1 MCKSLKMIKM
11 IDNFQIVSKEKELDK
26 QLLLLFVL
34 SLLLFVVPF
43 LRFISLII
51 LFFIVIYFLFRFDF
65 FKTKKDFFNFMIV
78 KIKLERELINSGF
91 YVKLRSQKDG
101 QLFVKLPEIE
111 ILRKTDFVIIVKI
124 SCSIENFE
132 RLEKLDLSSIFRG
145 YRQMIVSNDI
155 ERDKI
160 IFKLEKIDF
169 DRQLKIR
176 KIDEIADINW
186 RSDLIVIDRL
196 TSINAFAHLLLT
208 GQTGSGKTYGLLYLL
223 LSYKTKKAD
232 LSVCDPKLSD
242 LADLSRKLGCRSA
255 TSKEEIIE
263 EVRQTFLEMER
274 RKQRRQQ
281 EGWAISSVATENG
294 LSLKILMIDEF
305 ASLQLK
311 LDKKELSELLNYL
324 YQIILE
330 GRALGVFVVL
340 GLQQANAT
348 VLPTALREQFSSI
361 FVLGNSGEQ
370 TKNVAFQEKAQKI
383 PEFPLKTGEGWCLN
397 SSEIDLRFVRFPY
410 LLFLNE
416 FR

>member
-1 MCKSLKMIKM
+1 MIN
-11 IDNFQIVSKEKELDK
+11 DFQIISKEKELDK
-26 QLLLLFVL
+26 QLFLLLVL
-34 SLLLFVVPF
+34 SLFLLLIPF
-43 LRFISLII
+43 FRFIS
-51 LFFIVIYFLFRFDF
+51 IVILILTCLYYLFRFDF
-65 FKTKKDFFNFMIV
+65 FKTKKDFFDFMIA

-91 YVKLRSQKDG
+91 YVKLKSYKEKQILVR
-101 QLFVKLPEIE
+101 LPKIE
-111 ILRKTDFVIIVKI
+111 ISRQSDFVILVKI
-124 SCSIENFE
+124 NSSIDNFD
-132 RLEKLDLSSIFRG
+132 RLEKLDLSPAFLG
-145 YRQMIVSNDI
+145 FRQMGVSNTK
-155 ERDKI
+155 ERNQL

-169 DRQLKIR
+169 ERQLKIR
-176 KIDEIADINW
+176 TIDEIKTINW
-186 RSDLIVIDRL
+186 RSDRIVIDRL

-223 LSYKTKKAD
+223 LFYKMKNAD
-232 LSVCDPKLSD
+232 VSVCDPKLSD
-242 LADLSRKLGCRSA
+242 FADLGKKLDCKSA
-255 TSKEEIIE
+255 TSKDDIIE
-263 EVRQTFLEMER
+263 EVKETFLELER
-274 RKQRRQQ
+274 RKKKRI
-281 EGWAISSVATENG
+281 EENWAISSVATENG

-397 SSEIDLRFVRFPY
+397 SSEIDLRFVRFPH

-416 FR
+416 LK

>member
-1 MCKSLKMIKM
+1 MIN
-11 IDNFQIVSKEKELDK
+11 DFQIISREKELDK
-26 QLLLLFVL
+26 QLFLLLVL
-34 SLLLFVVPF
+34 SLFLLLIPLF
-43 LRFISLII
+43 RFIS
-51 LFFIVIYFLFRFDF
+51 IVILILTCFYYLVRFDF
-65 FKTKKDFFNFMIV
+65 LKTKKDFFSFMIA

-91 YVKLRSQKDG
+91 YVKLKSQKDRQILV
-101 QLFVKLPEIE
+101 QLPKVQIF
-111 ILRKTDFVIIVKI
+111 RKSDFSIIVSI
-124 SCSIENFE
+124 SSSIDNFE
-132 RLEKLDLSSIFRG
+132 KLEKLDLSPVFQGFRQMGISNTKNRDQLIFR
-145 YRQMIVSNDI
+145 
-155 ERDKI
+155 
-160 IFKLEKIDF
+160 LEKIDF
-169 DRQLKIR
+169 DRQLKI
-176 KIDEIADINW
+176 KTIDEIADINW

-196 TSINAFAHLLLT
+196 TSVSPFSHLLLS

-232 LSVCDPKLSD
+232 VSVCDPKMSD
-242 LADLSRKLGCRSA
+242 LADLSKKLGCRSA
-255 TSKEEIIE
+255 TSKDDIIE
-263 EVRQTFLEMER
+263 EVKETFLELER
-274 RKQRRQQ
+274 RKKKRI
-281 EGWAISSVATENG
+281 EENWAISSVATENG

-410 LLFLNE
+410 LVFLNE
-416 FR
+416 LR

>member
-1 MCKSLKMIKM
+1 M

-26 QLLLLFVL
+26 QLLMLFIL
-34 SLLLFVVPF
+34 SLLLFIIPFFRSIAFVVF
-43 LRFISLII
+43 VSII
-51 LFFIVIYFLFRFDF
+51 VYFLYRFDF
-65 FKTKKDFFNFMIV
+65 MKTKKDFFRFMIY
-78 KIKLERELINSGF
+78 KIKLERELIDARF
-91 YVKLRSQKDG
+91 YVKLRSKKDG
-101 QLFVKLPEIE
+101 QIFVKLPKIE
-111 ILRKTDFVIIVKI
+111 ILRKSDFVIIVKI
-124 SCSIENFE
+124 NSSIDNFE
-132 RLEKLDLSSIFRG
+132 KMEKLDLSPVFEG
-145 YRQMIVSNDI
+145 YRQMVVSNTK
-155 ERDKI
+155 ERNQL

-169 DRQLKIR
+169 DRQIKIR

-196 TSINAFAHLLLT
+196 TSVSAFSHKLLT
-208 GQTGSGKTYGLLYLL
+208 GQTGAGKTYALLYLL
-223 LSYKTKKAD
+223 LFYKMKNAD
-232 LSVCDPKLSD
+232 VSVCDPKLSD
-242 LADLSRKLGCRSA
+242 LADLSKKLGCRSA
-255 TSKEEIIE
+255 TSKDEILE

-274 RKQRRQQ
+274 RKQQRQQ

-330 GRALGVFVVL
+330 GRALGVFVIL

-383 PEFPLKTGEGWCLN
+383 PDFPLAIGEGWCSN
-397 SSEIDLRFVRFPY
+397 SSEIDLRFIRFPH
-410 LLFLNE
+410 LLFLMN
-416 FR
+416 

>member
-1 MCKSLKMIKM
+1 MIN
-11 IDNFQIVSKEKELDK
+11 DFQIISREKELDK
-26 QLLLLFVL
+26 QLFLLLVL
-34 SLLLFVVPF
+34 SLFLLLIPF
-43 LRFISLII
+43 FRFIS
-51 LFFIVIYFLFRFDF
+51 IVILILICLYYLVRFDF
-65 FKTKKDFFNFMIV
+65 VKTKKDFFNFMIA

-91 YVKLRSQKDG
+91 YVKLKSQKDRQILV
-101 QLFVKLPEIE
+101 QLPKVQIF
-111 ILRKTDFVIIVKI
+111 RKSDFSIIVSI
-124 SCSIENFE
+124 SSSIDNFE
-132 RLEKLDLSSIFRG
+132 KLEKLDLSPVFQGFRQMGISNIKNRDQLIFR
-145 YRQMIVSNDI
+145 
-155 ERDKI
+155 
-160 IFKLEKIDF
+160 LEKIDF
-169 DRQLKIR
+169 DRQLKI
-176 KIDEIADINW
+176 KTIDEIADINW

-196 TSINAFAHLLLT
+196 TSVSSFSHLLLS

-232 LSVCDPKLSD
+232 VSVCDPKMSD
-242 LADLSRKLGCRSA
+242 LADLSKKLGCRSA
-255 TSKEEIIE
+255 TSKDDIIE
-263 EVRQTFLEMER
+263 EVKETFLELER
-274 RKQRRQQ
+274 RKKKRI
-281 EGWAISSVATENG
+281 EENWAISSVATENG

-370 TKNVAFQEKAQKI
+370 TKNVAFQEKANKI
-383 PEFPLKTGEGWCLN
+383 PDFPLAIGEGWCLN
-397 SSEIDLRFVRFPY
+397 SSEIDLRFIRFPH

-416 FR
+416 LK

>member
-1 MCKSLKMIKM
+1 MIN
-11 IDNFQIVSKEKELDK
+11 DFQIISREKELDK
-26 QLLLLFVL
+26 QLFLLLVL
-34 SLLLFVVPF
+34 SLFLLFIPF
-43 LRFISLII
+43 FRFIS
-51 LFFIVIYFLFRFDF
+51 IVILILICLYYLVRFDF
-65 FKTKKDFFNFMIV
+65 FKTKKDFFNFMIA

-91 YVKLRSQKDG
+91 YVKLKSQKDRQILV
-101 QLFVKLPEIE
+101 QLPKVQIF
-111 ILRKTDFVIIVKI
+111 RKSDFSIIVSI
-124 SCSIENFE
+124 SSSIDNFE
-132 RLEKLDLSSIFRG
+132 KLEKLDLSPVFQGFRQMGITNTKNRDQLIFR
-145 YRQMIVSNDI
+145 
-155 ERDKI
+155 
-160 IFKLEKIDF
+160 LEKIDF
-169 DRQLKIR
+169 DRQLKI
-176 KIDEIADINW
+176 KTIDEIADINW

-196 TSINAFAHLLLT
+196 TSVSSFSHLLLS

-232 LSVCDPKLSD
+232 VSVCDPKMSD
-242 LADLSRKLGCRSA
+242 LADLSKKLGCRSA
-255 TSKEEIIE
+255 TSKDDIIE
-263 EVRQTFLEMER
+263 EVKETFLELER
-274 RKQRRQQ
+274 RKKKRI
-281 EGWAISSVATENG
+281 EENWAISSVATENG

-340 GLQQANAT
+340 GMQQANAT

-397 SSEIDLRFVRFPY
+397 SSEIDLRFVRFPH

-416 FR
+416 FG

>member
-1 MCKSLKMIKM
+1 M

-26 QLLLLFVL
+26 QLLMLFIL
-34 SLLLFVVPF
+34 SLLLFIIPFFRSIAFVVF
-43 LRFISLII
+43 VSII
-51 LFFIVIYFLFRFDF
+51 VYFLYRFDF
-65 FKTKKDFFNFMIV
+65 MKTKKDFFRFMIY
-78 KIKLERELINSGF
+78 KIKLERELIDARF

-101 QLFVKLPEIE
+101 RIFVKLPKVE
-111 ILRKTDFVIIVKI
+111 ILQKTDFVIIVKI

-132 RLEKLDLSSIFRG
+132 RLGKLDLSPIFNG
-145 YRQMIVSNDI
+145 YRQMITSNDI

-160 IFKLEKIDF
+160 IFELEKIDF
-169 DRQLKIR
+169 DRQLKI
-176 KIDEIADINW
+176 KSIDEIEKINW

-196 TSINAFAHLLLT
+196 TSVSAFAHLLLT

-223 LSYKTKKAD
+223 LCYRLRNAD
-232 LSVCDPKLSD
+232 VSVCDPKLSD
-242 LADLSRKLGCRSA
+242 LADLSKKLGCRSA
-255 TSKEEIIE
+255 TSKDEILE

-274 RKQRRQQ
+274 RKQQRQQ
-281 EGWAISSVATENG
+281 EGWAISSVAMQNG
-294 LSLKILMIDEF
+294 LNLKILIIDEF

-311 LDKKELSELLNYL
+311 MDKKELSELLNYL

-330 GRALGVFVVL
+330 GRALGVFVIL

-383 PEFPLKTGEGWCLN
+383 PDFPLKIGEGWCLN
-397 SSEIDLRFVRFPY
+397 SSEIDLRFIRFPY
-410 LLFLNE
+410 LVFLNE
-416 FR
+416 LR

>member
-1 MCKSLKMIKM
+1 MIN
-11 IDNFQIVSKEKELDK
+11 DFQIISREKELDK
-26 QLLLLFVL
+26 QLFLLLVL
-34 SLLLFVVPF
+34 SLFLLLIPF
-43 LRFISLII
+43 FRFIS
-51 LFFIVIYFLFRFDF
+51 IVILILICLYYLVRFDF
-65 FKTKKDFFNFMIV
+65 LKTKKDFFNFMIA

-91 YVKLRSQKDG
+91 YVKLKSQKDRQILV
-101 QLFVKLPEIE
+101 QLPKVQIF
-111 ILRKTDFVIIVKI
+111 RKSDFSIIVSI
-124 SCSIENFE
+124 SSSIDNFE
-132 RLEKLDLSSIFRG
+132 KLEKLDLSPVFQGFRQMGISNTKNRDQLIFR
-145 YRQMIVSNDI
+145 
-155 ERDKI
+155 
-160 IFKLEKIDF
+160 LEKIDF
-169 DRQLKIR
+169 DRQLKI
-176 KIDEIADINW
+176 KTIDEIADINW

-196 TSINAFAHLLLT
+196 TSVSPFSHLLLS

-232 LSVCDPKLSD
+232 VSVCDPKMSD
-242 LADLSRKLGCRSA
+242 LADLSKKLGCRSA
-255 TSKEEIIE
+255 ISKDDIIE
-263 EVRQTFLEMER
+263 EVKETFLELER
-274 RKQRRQQ
+274 RKKKRI
-281 EGWAISSVATENG
+281 EENWAISSVATENG

-370 TKNVAFQEKAQKI
+370 TKNVAFQEKANKI
-383 PEFPLKTGEGWCLN
+383 PDFPLAIGEGWCLN
-397 SSEIDLRFVRFPY
+397 SSEIDLRFIRFPH

-416 FR
+416 LK

>member
-1 MCKSLKMIKM
+1 M
-11 IDNFQIVSKEKELDK
+11 IDNFKIVSKEKELDK
-26 QLLLLFVL
+26 QLLMLFIL
-34 SLLLFVVPF
+34 SLLLFIIPFFRLIAFVVF
-43 LRFISLII
+43 VSII
-51 LFFIVIYFLFRFDF
+51 VYFLYRFDF
-65 FKTKKDFFNFMIV
+65 MKTKKDFFNFMIA
-78 KIKLERELINSGF
+78 KIKLERELINAGF
-91 YVKLRSQKDG
+91 YVKLKSNRENQF
-101 QLFVKLPEIE
+101 FVKLPKIE
-111 ILRKTDFVIIVKI
+111 IFRKSDFSILVKI
-124 SCSIENFE
+124 NSSIDNFE
-132 RLEKLDLSSIFRG
+132 KLEKLDLSPVFQG
-145 YRQMIVSNDI
+145 FRQMMVSNTE
-155 ERDKI
+155 ERNQL
-160 IFKLEKIDF
+160 IFKLERIDF
-169 DRQLKIR
+169 DRQIKIR

-208 GQTGSGKTYGLLYLL
+208 GQTGSGKTYSLLYLL
-223 LSYKTKKAD
+223 LFYKVKNAD
-232 LSVCDPKLSD
+232 VSVCDPKLSD
-242 LADLSRKLGCRSA
+242 LADFSRKLGCRSA

-330 GRALGVFVVL
+330 GRALGVFVIL

-348 VLPTALREQFSSI
+348 VLPTALREQFFSI

-370 TKNVAFQEKAQKI
+370 TKNVAFQERAQKI
-383 PEFPLKTGEGWCLN
+383 PNFPLSVGEGWCLN
-397 SSEIDLRFVRFPY
+397 SSEIDLRFVRFPH

-416 FR
+416 LK

>member
-1 MCKSLKMIKM
+1 M
-11 IDNFQIVSKEKELDK
+11 IDNFQIISKEKELDK
-26 QLLLLFVL
+26 QLLLLFIL
-34 SLLLFVVPF
+34 SFLLFLVPV

-51 LFFIVIYFLFRFDF
+51 LLFIVFYFLFRFDF
-65 FKTKKDFFNFMIV
+65 LKTKKDFFGFMIA

-91 YVKLRSQKDG
+91 YVKLKSQKDRQILV
-101 QLFVKLPEIE
+101 QLPKVE
-111 ILRKTDFVIIVKI
+111 ILRQSDFVILVKI
-124 SCSIENFE
+124 NSSIDNFE
-132 RLEKLDLSSIFRG
+132 KLEKLDLSPIFLG
-145 YRQMIVSNDI
+145 FRQMKVSNTK
-155 ERDKI
+155 ERNKL
-160 IFKLEKIDF
+160 IFQLEKIDF

-196 TSINAFAHLLLT
+196 TSINTFAHLLLT
-208 GQTGSGKTYGLLYLL
+208 GQTGAGKTYALLYLL
-223 LSYKTKKAD
+223 LCYKLRNAD
-232 LSVCDPKLSD
+232 VSVCDPKMSD
-242 LADLSRKLGCRSA
+242 LADLSKKIGCISA
-255 TSKEEIIE
+255 TSKNEIIE

-274 RKQRRQQ
+274 RKQQRQK
-281 EGWAISSVATENG
+281 ENWKISTTATQNG
-294 LSLKILMIDEF
+294 LDLKILIIDEF

-311 LDKKELSELLNYL
+311 MDKKELSELLNYL

-330 GRALGVFVVL
+330 GRALGVFVIL

-383 PEFPLKTGEGWCLN
+383 PDFPLKTGEGWCLN

-410 LLFLNE
+410 LIFLNE
-416 FR
+416 FV

>member
-1 MCKSLKMIKM
+1 M
-11 IDNFQIVSKEKELDK
+11 IDNFQIISKEKELDK
-26 QLLLLFVL
+26 QLLLLFIL
-34 SLLLFVVPF
+34 SFLLFLVPV

-51 LFFIVIYFLFRFDF
+51 LLFIVFYFLFRFDF
-65 FKTKKDFFNFMIV
+65 LKTKKDFFGFMIV

-91 YVKLRSQKDG
+91 YVKLKSQKDRQILV
-101 QLFVKLPEIE
+101 QLPKVE
-111 ILRKTDFVIIVKI
+111 ILRQSDFVILVKI
-124 SCSIENFE
+124 NSSIDNFE
-132 RLEKLDLSSIFRG
+132 KLEKLDLSPIFLG
-145 YRQMIVSNDI
+145 FRQMKVSNTK
-155 ERDKI
+155 ERNKL
-160 IFKLEKIDF
+160 IFQLEKIDF

-208 GQTGSGKTYGLLYLL
+208 GQTGAGKTYALLYLL
-223 LSYKTKKAD
+223 LCYRLRNAD
-232 LSVCDPKLSD
+232 VSVCDPKMSD
-242 LADLSRKLGCRSA
+242 LADLSKKIGCISA
-255 TSKEEIIE
+255 TSKNEIIE

-274 RKQRRQQ
+274 RKQQRQK
-281 EGWAISSVATENG
+281 ENWKISTTATQNG
-294 LSLKILMIDEF
+294 LDLKILIIDEF

-311 LDKKELSELLNYL
+311 MDKKELSELLNYL

-330 GRALGVFVVL
+330 GRALGVFVIL

-383 PEFPLKTGEGWCLN
+383 PDFPLKTGEGWCLN

-410 LLFLNE
+410 LIFLNE
-416 FR
+416 FV

>member
-1 MCKSLKMIKM
+1 M

>member
-1 MCKSLKMIKM
+1 M
-11 IDNFQIVSKEKELDK
+11 IDNFQIISKEKELDK

-34 SLLLFVVPF
+34 SFLLFIIPF
-43 LRFISLII
+43 LRFIS
-51 LFFIVIYFLFRFDF
+51 IVILILICLYYLVRFDF

-78 KIKLERELINSGF
+78 KIKLERELINAGF
-91 YVKLRSQKDG
+91 YVKLKSNREN
-101 QLFVKLPEIE
+101 QLFVKLPKVQIF
-111 ILRKTDFVIIVKI
+111 RKSDFSIIVRI
-124 SCSIENFE
+124 NSSIDNFE
-132 RLEKLDLSSIFRG
+132 KMEKLDLSPVFEG
-145 YRQMIVSNDI
+145 YRQMGVSNTK
-155 ERDKI
+155 ERNQL

-196 TSINAFAHLLLT
+196 TSVSAFSHKLLT
-208 GQTGSGKTYGLLYLL
+208 GQTGAGKTYGLLYLL

-232 LSVCDPKLSD
+232 VSVCDPKMSD
-242 LADLSRKLGCRSA
+242 LADLSKKLGCRSA
-255 TSKEEIIE
+255 TSKDDIIE
-263 EVRQTFLEMER
+263 EVKETFLELER
-274 RKQRRQQ
+274 RKKKRI
-281 EGWAISSVATENG
+281 EENWAISSVATENG

-348 VLPTALREQFSSI
+348 VLPTALREQFSYI

-370 TKNVAFQEKAQKI
+370 TKNVAFQEKANKI
-383 PEFPLKTGEGWCLN
+383 PDFPLAIGEGWCLN
-397 SSEIDLRFVRFPY
+397 SSEIDLRFIRFPH

-416 FR
+416 LK

>member
-1 MCKSLKMIKM
+1 M
-11 IDNFQIVSKEKELDK
+11 IDNFQIISNEKELDK
-26 QLLLLFVL
+26 QLFLLFIL
-34 SLLLFVVPF
+34 SFLLFLVPF

-51 LFFIVIYFLFRFDF
+51 LFSIVFYFLFRFDF
-65 FKTKKDFFNFMIV
+65 FKTKKDFFRFMIS
-78 KIKLERELINSGF
+78 KIKLEREMINAGF
-91 YVKLRSQKDG
+91 YVKLKSQKDG
-101 QLFVKLPEIE
+101 KIFVKLPKIE
-111 ILRKTDFVIIVKI
+111 ISRQSDFVILVKI
-124 SCSIENFE
+124 NSSIDNFE
-132 RLEKLDLSSIFRG
+132 KLEKLDLSPIFSG
-145 YRQMIVSNDI
+145 FRQMGVSNTK
-155 ERDKI
+155 ERNQL
-160 IFKLEKIDF
+160 IFKLERIDF
-169 DRQLKIR
+169 DRQLKI
-176 KIDEIADINW
+176 KTIDEMKEINW

-196 TSINAFAHLLLT
+196 TSISSFAHLLLT

-223 LSYKTKKAD
+223 LFYKMKNAD
-232 LSVCDPKLSD
+232 VSVCDPKLSD
-242 LADLSRKLGCRSA
+242 LVDLGKKLGCKSA
-255 TSKEEIIE
+255 TSKDEIME
-263 EVRQTFLEMER
+263 EVHQTFLEMER
-274 RKQRRQQ
+274 RKQQRQQ
-281 EGWAISSVATENG
+281 ENWKISTTATQNG
-294 LSLKILMIDEF
+294 LNLKILIIDEF

-397 SSEIDLRFVRFPY
+397 SSEIDLRFVRFPH

-416 FR
+416 LK

>member
-1 MCKSLKMIKM
+1 MM
-11 IDNFQIVSKEKELDK
+11 IDNFQIISKEKELDK

-34 SLLLFVVPF
+34 SFLLLFIPL
-43 LRFISLII
+43 LRFIS
-51 LFFIVIYFLFRFDF
+51 IVILILICLYYLVRFDF
-65 FKTKKDFFNFMIV
+65 LKTKKDFFYFMIA
-78 KIKLERELINSGF
+78 KIKLERELINAGF
-91 YVKLRSQKDG
+91 YVKLQSQKDG
-101 QLFVKLPEIE
+101 RIFVKLPKVQIF
-111 ILRKTDFVIIVKI
+111 RKSDFSIIVRI
-124 SCSIENFE
+124 NSSIDNFE
-132 RLEKLDLSSIFRG
+132 KMEKIDLSPVFEG
-145 YRQMIVSNDI
+145 YRQMGVSNVR
-155 ERDKI
+155 ERNQLV
-160 IFKLEKIDF
+160 FQLEKIDF

-176 KIDEIADINW
+176 TIDEIKTINW

-196 TSINAFAHLLLT
+196 TSIKSNSHLLLT

-223 LSYKTKKAD
+223 LCYKIRNAD
-232 LSVCDPKLSD
+232 VSVCDPKLSD
-242 LADLSRKLGCRSA
+242 LVDLGKKLDCKSA
-255 TSKEEIIE
+255 TSKDDIIE
-263 EVRQTFLEMER
+263 EVKQTFVEMER
-274 RKQRRQQ
+274 RKQQRQQ
-281 EGWAISSVATENG
+281 ENWKISTTATQNG
-294 LSLKILMIDEF
+294 LNLKILIIDEF
-305 ASLQLK
+305 ASLQIK
-311 LDKKELSELLNYL
+311 LDKKELAELLNYL

-397 SSEIDLRFVRFPY
+397 SSEIDLRFIRFPH

>member
-1 MCKSLKMIKM
+1 MM
-11 IDNFQIVSKEKELDK
+11 IDNFQIISKEKELDK

-34 SLLLFVVPF
+34 SFLLLIIPL
-43 LRFISLII
+43 LRFIS
-51 LFFIVIYFLFRFDF
+51 IVILILICLYYLVRFDF
-65 FKTKKDFFNFMIV
+65 FKTKKDFFNFMIA
-78 KIKLERELINSGF
+78 KIKLERELINAGF
-91 YVKLRSQKDG
+91 YVKLKSNREN
-101 QLFVKLPEIE
+101 QLFVKLPTVQIF
-111 ILRKTDFVIIVKI
+111 RKSDFSIIVRI
-124 SCSIENFE
+124 NSSIDNFE
-132 RLEKLDLSSIFRG
+132 KMEKLDLSPVFEG
-145 YRQMIVSNDI
+145 YRQMGVSNTK
-155 ERDKI
+155 ERNQL

-196 TSINAFAHLLLT
+196 TSVSAFSHKLLT
-208 GQTGSGKTYGLLYLL
+208 GQTGAGKTYGLLYLL

-232 LSVCDPKLSD
+232 VSVCDPKMSD
-242 LADLSRKLGCRSA
+242 LADLSKKLGCRSA
-255 TSKEEIIE
+255 TSKDDIIE
-263 EVRQTFLEMER
+263 EVKETFLELER
-274 RKQRRQQ
+274 RKKKRI
-281 EGWAISSVATENG
+281 EENWAISSVATENG

-348 VLPTALREQFSSI
+348 VLPTALREQFSFI

-397 SSEIDLRFVRFPY
+397 SSEIDLRFVRFPH

-416 FR
+416 LK

>member
-1 MCKSLKMIKM
+1 MM
-11 IDNFQIVSKEKELDK
+11 IDNFQIISKEKELDK

-34 SLLLFVVPF
+34 SFLLLIIPL
-43 LRFISLII
+43 LRFIS
-51 LFFIVIYFLFRFDF
+51 IVILILICLYYLVRFDF
-65 FKTKKDFFNFMIV
+65 LKTKKDFFNFMIA

-91 YVKLRSQKDG
+91 YVKLKSQKDRQILV
-101 QLFVKLPEIE
+101 QLPKVQIF
-111 ILRKTDFVIIVKI
+111 RKSDFSIIVSI
-124 SCSIENFE
+124 SSSIDNFE
-132 RLEKLDLSSIFRG
+132 KLEKLDLSPVFQGFRQMGISNTKNRDQLIFR
-145 YRQMIVSNDI
+145 
-155 ERDKI
+155 
-160 IFKLEKIDF
+160 LEKIDF
-169 DRQLKIR
+169 DRQLKI
-176 KIDEIADINW
+176 KTIDEIADINW

-196 TSINAFAHLLLT
+196 TSINANSHLLLT

-255 TSKEEIIE
+255 TSKVEIMEEIK
-263 EVRQTFLEMER
+263 QTFLEMER
-274 RKQRRQQ
+274 RKQQRQ
-281 EGWAISSVATENG
+281 EENWAISSVATQNG
-294 LSLKILMIDEF
+294 LNLKILIIDEF

-311 LDKKELSELLNYL
+311 MDKKELAELLNYL

-361 FVLGNSGEQ
+361 FVLGNSGDQ
-370 TKNVAFQEKAQKI
+370 TKNVAFQERAQKI
-383 PEFPLKTGEGWCLN
+383 PSFPLSVGEGWCLN
-397 SSEIDLRFVRFPY
+397 SSEVDLRFVRFPY

>member
-1 MCKSLKMIKM
+1 M
-11 IDNFQIVSKEKELDK
+11 IDNFQVISKEKELDK
-26 QLLLLFVL
+26 QLFLLLIL
-34 SLLLFVVPF
+34 SLLL
-43 LRFISLII
+43 LII
-51 LFFIVIYFLFRFDF
+51 PFFRLLAFVILGFVVIYFLFRFDF
-65 FKTKKDFFNFMIV
+65 LKTKKDFFRFIIY
-78 KIKLERELINSGF
+78 KIRLERELIDSRF

-101 QLFVKLPEIE
+101 RIFVKLPEIE
-111 ILRKTDFVIIVKI
+111 ILQKTDFVIIVKI

-132 RLEKLDLSSIFRG
+132 RLEKIDLSPVFSG

-155 ERDKI
+155 ERNKI
-160 IFKLEKIDF
+160 VFQLEKIDF
-169 DRQLKIR
+169 ERQLKI
-176 KIDEIADINW
+176 KTINEIKEINW

-208 GQTGSGKTYGLLYLL
+208 GQTGAGKTYALLYLL
-223 LSYKTKKAD
+223 LFYKMKNAD
-232 LSVCDPKLSD
+232 VSVCDPKLSD
-242 LADLSRKLGCRSA
+242 LADLSKKIGCRSA
-255 TSKEEIIE
+255 TSKEEIME

-274 RKQRRQQ
+274 RKQKRQQ
-281 EGWAISSVATENG
+281 ENWEISTTATQNG
-294 LSLKILMIDEF
+294 LDLKILMIDEF

-311 LDKKELSELLNYL
+311 LDKKELSDLLNCL

-330 GRALGVFVVL
+330 GRALGVFVIL

-397 SSEIDLRFVRFPY
+397 SSEIDLRFVRFPH

-416 FR
+416 LK